1 MKAALRL
8 ARFKNDESGVA
19 LVEFAC
25 VMPVLLLMYLGGY
38 QLTDALSCN
47 RKVTITARAIADL
60 TTQNA
65 TVTTSTVNT
74 FLSAATQIL
83 APYKA
88 SNAVV
93 RVTEFQT
100 DANGNT
106 TVAWSKD
113 NQGGGLTAGSQYT
126 LPANIKV
133 NKSCIILSEVTYA
146 YRPAVSFRIVKPLT
160 LADHIYMNPRVSP
173 SVDLDGAANTTC
185 VITS

>member
-1 MKAALRL
+1 VRAARRL
-8 ARFKNDESGVA
+8 GTLKDDESGLA

-113 NQGGGLTAGSQYT
+113 NQGGLTAGSQYT
-126 LPANIKV
+126 LPPNIKI

-146 YRPAVSFRIVKPLT
+146 YRPAVSFRIVGPLT
-160 LADHIYMNPRVSP
+160 LTDHIYMNPRVSP
-173 SVDLDGAANTTC
+173 SVDLDGTANTIC
-185 VITS
+185 VISS